1 MSGGQGMARSLTL
14 PALIRTFTTTMGAEQ
29 RRQHRLPVAL
39 EVRIRGT
46 DAAGIRF
53 EETVFSHDISRGGCS
68 LEISRELEVGAEL
81 EVEIL
86 RHVPGPA
93 GAIPFETQGVVLR
106 SVPAARANGARAS
119 GDEVYSVAMQ
129 FTGPHFPTY
138 TSEETDSPQGQ
149 T

>member
-1 MSGGQGMARSLTL
+1 MSGGHGMARSLML

-53 EETVFSHDISRGGCS
+53 EEAVFSHDISRGGCS

-106 SVPAARANGARAS
+106 AAPAAGPDGAS
-119 GDEVYSVAMQ
+119 GDDVYTVAIQ

-138 TSEETDSPQGQ
+138 ASEETAAEGS
-149 T
+149 